1 MRKFTQFVLITA
13 AIMAAPSAFAEMK
26 IAVLNYQM
34 ALLESDAA
42 KQYAVDAE
50 KKFGPQLNK
59 LKNLERDAK
68 ALQDKLVSNGSKMSQ
83 GDREKAELDFKQKA
97 RDFQFRHGHRTWR
110 RGRRQA
116 AIRHHPPGDRADE
129 PAALMMSTLSY
140 TLGQLAAHVGAE
152 VRGDADLPIQ
162 GLATLQ
168 EAGPAQLSFL
178 ANPQYRKY
186 LPESRAGAVLLTAA
200 DADGFAGTALV
211 VANPYLAYA
220 SLSHLFDRK
229 PKAAAGIHPTAI
241 VAADAEVDPSA
252 SVGAYAVIES
262 GARIGAGVSI
272 GAHCVIGARSVIGE
286 GGWLA
291 PRVTLYH
298 DVTIGARV
306 SIQSGAV
313 IGGEGF
319 GFANEK
325 GVWQKIAQIGGVTIG
340 DDVEIGANTTIDR
353 GALSDTLI
361 GNGVKLDNQIMI
373 AHNVQIGDHTAM
385 AACVGISGSAK
396 IGRHCMLAGGVGLV
410 GHIEICDNVFVTGMT
425 MVTRSITE
433 PGSYSSGTA
442 MQPAAE
448 WKKSAAR
455 IRQLDDMARRL
466 QQLEKRLAAVT
477 SSGDASSDA

>member
-1 MRKFTQFVLITA
+1 
-13 AIMAAPSAFAEMK
+13 
-26 IAVLNYQM
+26 
-34 ALLESDAA
+34 
-42 KQYAVDAE
+42 
-50 KKFGPQLNK
+50 
-59 LKNLERDAK
+59 
-68 ALQDKLVSNGSKMSQ
+68 
-83 GDREKAELDFKQKA
+83 
-97 RDFQFRHGHRTWR
+97 
-110 RGRRQA
+110 
-116 AIRHHPPGDRADE
+116 
-129 PAALMMSTLSY
+129 MMSTLSY

-298 DVTIGARV
+298 DGTIGARG

-396 IGRHCMLAGGVGLV
+396 IGRHCMFAGGVGLV